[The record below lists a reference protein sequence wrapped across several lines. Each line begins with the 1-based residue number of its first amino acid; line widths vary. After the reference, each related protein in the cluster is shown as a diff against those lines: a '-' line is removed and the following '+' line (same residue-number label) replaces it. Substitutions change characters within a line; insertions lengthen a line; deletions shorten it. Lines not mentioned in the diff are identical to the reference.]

1 MAMII
6 DGKTIAEQIRDEVQ
20 RDVAALQIAR
30 GITPGLS
37 LLLVGD
43 DPASQVYVRNKSK
56 MCEHVGIRSEIVR
69 RPSTTSEAEVLEQV
83 RAWNADPSVHG
94 ILVQLPLPKHINE
107 HRVIEAIAP
116 SKDVDG
122 FHPENAGRLMIGLPG
137 FVPCT
142 PAGIIE
148 LIARTGVDTNGAHAV
163 VVGRSNIVGKPI
175 ANLLA
180 QKRPHGNAT
189 VTMCHTGTRNLASFT
204 RQADILIAAVGV
216 AHIITGDYV
225 RDGVVVIDVGMNRI
239 VLPDGTSK
247 LTGDVDFAS
256 VEPKARAITPVPRG
270 VGPMTIAMLLKN
282 TVLGASGELYS

>member
-6 DGKTIAEQIRDEVQ
+6 DGKAIAEQIRDEVQ
-20 RDVAALQIAR
+20 RDVAALQASK

-43 DPASQVYVRNKSK
+43 DPASQVYVRNKAK

-83 RAWNADPSVHG
+83 RAWNADPTVHG

-180 QKRPHGNAT
+180 QKRPYGNAT
-189 VTMCHTGTRNLASFT
+189 VTMCHTGTRDLASFT

-216 AHIITGDYV
+216 ANIITADHV

-239 VLPDGTSK
+239 MLPDGTSK
-247 LTGDVDFAS
+247 LTGDVDFAG

>member
-1 MAMII
+1 MII
-6 DGKTIAEQIRDEVQ
+6 NGAQISAEIREEIK
-20 RDVAALQIAR
+20 RDVEHLHAER
-30 GITPGLS
+30 GFVPGLS
-37 LLLVGD
+37 LLLVGE

-56 MCEHVGIRSEIVR
+56 MCEEVGIVSEIVR
-69 RPSTTSEAEVLEQV
+69 MPATSSEAEVLHQV
-83 RAWNADPSVHG
+83 RLWNDDPTVHG

-137 FVPCT
+137 FIPCT
-142 PAGIIE
+142 PAGIVE

-189 VTMCHTGTRNLASFT
+189 VTLCHTATRDLAAMT

-216 AHIITGDYV
+216 AHIITGDHV
-225 RDGVVVIDVGMNRI
+225 REGVVVIDVGMNRI
-239 VLPDGTSK
+239 TLADGTSK
-247 LTGDVDFAS
+247 LTGDVEFAT
-256 VEPKARAITPVPRG
+256 VEPKAHAITPVPRG

-282 TVLGASGELYS
+282 TMLAARGELYS